1 MSTKTAIPLV
11 EAVIGNNAETIKA
24 LLSSGVDVDQQ
35 DKIGYTALHYAA
47 QNYLLDIALL
57 LLEHKASVDAKDN
70 YGNTPLF
77 RAVFNSKGRGD
88 MIQLLLRFGADKN
101 LKNNHGVSPLELA
114 KTIANYSIVQF
125 FDDVC

>member
-1 MSTKTAIPLV
+1 MSAKTAIPLT
-11 EAVIGNNAETIKA
+11 EAVISNEVETVRT

-47 QNYLLDIALL
+47 QNYLLDIALV
-57 LLEHKASVDAKDN
+57 LLEHKASVDAKDT

-88 MIQLLLRFGADKN
+88 MIQLLLIFGADKDS
-101 LKNNHGVSPLELA
+101 KNNHGVSPIELA

-125 FDDVC
+125 FDDVG

>member
-125 FDDVC
+125 FDDVG